1 MELINVDGLK
11 KQKSYLESKNIPFKY
26 VECDKDQ
33 CPSEVNGYP
42 HNVLP
47 GGKIIEGYYDGTN

>member
-11 KQKSYLESKNIPFKY
+11 NKKLFRSKASFKY
-26 VECDKDQ
+26 VECDKEQ
-33 CPSEVNGYP
+33 ASTNENGCH

-47 GGKIIEGYYDGTN
+47 GGKIIEVIMVDN